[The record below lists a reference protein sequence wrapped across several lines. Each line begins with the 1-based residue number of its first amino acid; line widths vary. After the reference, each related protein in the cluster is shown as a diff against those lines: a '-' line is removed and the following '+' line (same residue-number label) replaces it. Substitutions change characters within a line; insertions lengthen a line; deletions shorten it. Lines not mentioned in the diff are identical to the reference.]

1 MKKLITLFAISGTI
15 LVFSNCSST
24 KPAATAS
31 DNSATAEA
39 DATVMDLK
47 KKFSEAQMAEGKIV
61 LETKCNK
68 CHKLYKPTDRNVGQW
83 EGILPR
89 MVKRAKLDDTQAGNV
104 RAYILTHSKTS

>member
-15 LVFSNCSST
+15 LVFANCSST
-24 KPAATAS
+24 KPAATSSNNNA
-31 DNSATAEA
+31 AMEA
-39 DATVMDLK
+39 DATVADLK
-47 KKFSEAQMAEGKIV
+47 KKFSEAQMEEGRV
-61 LETKCNK
+61 VWETKCNK

-104 RAYILTHSKTS
+104 RAYIITHSRTS